1 MRHRDNAELVLAHAA
16 AGVAAEEEVG
26 QILATIHLLIG
37 LTKLGVGSE
46 HAVGDQDLATARLVA
61 AEHRSR
67 LALRKRV
74 GDDRSSV
81 EVSSSGSLV
90 EGGGQNG
97 SHVDRM
103 KRREPWSDCLP
114 LLAQQIDRQFLD
126 PKSQEFG
133 RKSVVSVNPDQSSHF
148 SFFLRNRSKI
158 KIDHELDLYS

>member
-1 MRHRDNAELVLAHAA
+1 
-16 AGVAAEEEVG
+16 
-26 QILATIHLLIG
+26 
-37 LTKLGVGSE
+37 
-46 HAVGDQDLATARLVA
+46 
-61 AEHRSR
+61 
-67 LALRKRV
+67 
-74 GDDRSSV
+74 V